1 MRKNDIRIETPRQA
15 GKETEFFLQSNPK
28 NTSACTAH
36 IHNAV
41 ELLYVMEGSYT
52 VTLDDT
58 RYEIGTG
65 DLILF
70 CSGAIHYV
78 VTGESEKNS
87 YYVIKI
93 PPSFF
98 IGFTGRDAGAEY
110 AMRFALN
117 RKESKCLWREN
128 ELQGSEIKHVLDA
141 LISEGEQERYA
152 SEVAIRL
159 KIMELLLAILRAD
172 APSEP
177 TANDRASQL
186 IYSVMSYVQENFA
199 EDIDERELA
208 KSHGMS
214 YSYFSRSFKRVTGM
228 TFKNYLNRTRISKAE
243 QLLFRNGGS
252 ISEAATACGYNSISY
267 FISVYRSVTGKTPY
281 KSLKLTSTIKNA

>member
-1 MRKNDIRIETPRQA
+1 MKKSDIRIETPRQS
-15 GKETEFFLQSNPK
+15 GKETEFFLQTNSK

-41 ELLYVMEGSYT
+41 ELLYVTEGDYT

-58 RYEIGTG
+58 RYEIREG

-78 VTGESEKNS
+78 MAGESEKNS

-98 IGFTGRDAGAEY
+98 IGFARSDEGAEY

-117 RKESKCLWREN
+117 RKESKCLWSKK
-128 ELQGSEIKHVLDA
+128 ELEGSEIKRVLDE
-141 LISEGEQERYA
+141 LTRESEQKRYA
-152 SEVAIRL
+152 CEVAIKL
-159 KIMELLLAILRAD
+159 KVMELLLAILRED
-172 APSEP
+172 APSELS
-177 TANDRASQL
+177 ANDRASRL
-186 IYSVMSYVQENFA
+186 IYSVMSYVQERFA
-199 EDIDERELA
+199 EDIDEKELA
-208 KSHGMS
+208 KSYGMS
-214 YSYFSRSFKRVTGM
+214 YSYFSRTFKRVTGM

-267 FISVYRSVTGKTPY
+267 FISVYRAVTGQTPY
-281 KSLKLTSTIKNA
+281 KALKSGKDG